1 MAQFDVYSNPNPE
14 TSGAVPYLLDLQ
26 CDLLAPMATRV
37 VAPLFWAEAAGPP
50 AGTLMPHFELDAG
63 KVVMSTPE
71 LAGVSRS
78 QLGPRVGSLADHRS
92 EIIAALD
99 MLFTGI

>member
-1 MAQFDVYSNPNPE
+1 MAQFDLYANPSRE

-26 CDLLAPMATRV
+26 SDLLDPLATRV
-37 VAPLFWAEAAGPP
+37 VAPLFWQESAGPP
-50 AGTLMPHFELDAG
+50 AETLMPRFEIDG
-63 KVVMSTPE
+63 RTVVMSTPE

-78 QLGPRVGSLADHRS
+78 QLGSRIGSLADRRDD
-92 EIIAALD
+92 IIAALD

>member
-1 MAQFDVYSNPNPE
+1 MAICREARPRWRVY
-14 TSGAVPYLLDLQ
+14 
-26 CDLLAPMATRV
+26 PMTTRV
-37 VAPLFWAEAAGPP
+37 VAPLLWAEAAGSP
-50 AGTLMPHFELDAG
+50 ARTLMPCFEIDG
-63 KVVMSTPE
+63 RRVVMSTAE

>member
-1 MAQFDVYSNPNPE
+1 MAQFDLYANPSRE

-26 CDLLAPMATRV
+26 SDLLGPLATRV
-37 VAPLFWAEAAGPP
+37 VAPLFWAESAGPP
-50 AGTLMPHFELDAG
+50 AKTLMPRFEIDG
-63 KVVMSTPE
+63 QTVVMSTPE
-71 LAGVSRS
+71 LAGVSHGE
-78 QLGPRVGSLADHRS
+78 LGLRVGTLAEYRD

>member
-1 MAQFDVYSNPNPE
+1 MAQFDLYSNPSRE
-14 TSGAVPYLLDLQ
+14 TSDTVPYLLDLQ
-26 CDLLAPMATRV
+26 SDLLDPLATRV
-37 VAPLFWAEAAGPP
+37 VAPLFWVESAELP
-50 AGTLMPHFELDAG
+50 AKTLMPHFEVDG
-63 KVVMSTPE
+63 RTVVMSTPE

>member
-1 MAQFDVYSNPNPE
+1 MAQFDLYANPSRE

-26 CDLLAPMATRV
+26 SDLRGSLATRV
-37 VAPLFWAEAAGPP
+37 VAPLLRPESAGPP
-50 AGTLMPHFELDAG
+50 AATLMPRFEIDG
-63 KVVMSTPE
+63 RTVVMSTPE

-78 QLGPRVGSLADHRS
+78 ELGSRVGSLAENRD

-99 MLFTGI
+99 LLLTGV